1 MSRHFVI
8 SDLHLGMGRRPDGEW
23 HPLEDFKSD
32 ASFKKFLDSIEAE
45 ADELIIN
52 GDWIDFT
59 QLEPFAY
66 HPGLFSAEGHRLGWT
81 QEESLAKLESCK
93 RAHEPFFQN
102 LKGFLHTGKKVTI
115 IMGNHDPD
123 LFWPDVQKEIR
134 RLLQPSR
141 EEQLEMTMTYVRR
154 GSAHI
159 EHGNQYCSP
168 ENKFYNPHNVFH
180 DCTRDGQRRLE
191 LVWGSVFVMEF
202 LNPME
207 EKHPYADNIK
217 TTARAIWLGIK
228 NGWVGGREAA
238 KFVKFLWGAGI
249 PWDSLASN
257 ILSEEKSPDLMIRD
271 LRDRDIAQ
279 GLMHL
284 YERDVEFRKSFDEE
298 IARTSREEWMAIN
311 SIDRNGSDHQQP
323 LSIEE
328 LTPSTETEEAAT
340 LGVFRENPEVRGA
353 ESLFS
358 DEVKQVIFGHTH
370 TEIDGAAQDARV
382 ENYFNTGTWVNSMDL
397 SKRANRLRLENIS
410 EADLKN
416 DALFDLRLRTAVIEI
431 GSDNST
437 RVSLRAIPL

>member
-8 SDLHLGMGRRPDGEW
+8 SDLHLGMGRLTDGTW

-32 ASFKKFLDSIEAE
+32 ASFKKFLASIEAD

-59 QLEPFAY
+59 QLEPLAY
-66 HPGLFSAEGHRLGWT
+66 TPGLFSAEGHRLGWT
-81 QEESLAKLESCK
+81 QKDSLKKLESCAC
-93 RAHEPFFQN
+93 AH
-102 LKGFLHTGKKVTI
+102 KGFFDDLKAFLNTGKKVTI

-123 LFWPDVQKEIR
+123 LFWPDVQKEIH
-134 RLLQPSR
+134 RLLQPAR
-141 EEQLEMTMTYVRR
+141 EEQLEMTMTHVRR

-159 EHGNQYCSP
+159 EHGNQHCSP
-168 ENKFYNPHNVFH
+168 ENKFYNPQNVFH
-180 DCTRDGQRRLE
+180 ECTADGQQRLE

-202 LNPME
+202 LNPIE
-207 EKHPYADNIK
+207 TKCPYADNIK

-228 NGWVGGREAA
+228 NRWIGGGTAA

-249 PWDSLASN
+249 PWSSLASN
-257 ILSEEKSPDLMIRD
+257 ILSEEKPPDRMIRD
-271 LRDRDIAQ
+271 LRDPEIAQ
-279 GLMHL
+279 VLMDL
-284 YERDVEFRKSFDEE
+284 YKDDEQFKESFDEE
-298 IARTSREEWMAIN
+298 IAQTSPEEWMAIN
-311 SIDRNGSDHQQP
+311 SIDQNGQDHQQP

-370 TEIDGAAQDARV
+370 TEIDGADPNAKV
-382 ENYFNTGTWVNSMDL
+382 KKYFNTGTWVNSMDL

-410 EADLKN
+410 EVDLKN

-437 RVSLRAIPL
+437 NVSLRAI